1 MSDSRFTFCIPNLNK
16 AKYLPACI
24 DSILAQD
31 YSNWRCVLVDGY
43 STDGSWEYVQQYAA
57 DPRFLLLRGTRQGM
71 YADWNEC
78 LRHLETEYFYFLTS
92 DDTCFP
98 ELAST
103 AIAALDSHPD
113 IDACHF
119 PFDLIDAAGT
129 VIIPHQ
135 ALVQKAFGIYSN
147 ANQTT
152 HRRSGLTEFMMHFV
166 YRALY
171 QTITS
176 LVFRRSLIPKLE
188 GFSSDYGVIGDY
200 DWTMRLGLYTDT
212 LYIPKRLATWR
223 VYEGQATD
231 DAMMPHVTED
241 LLAIAQKNLALFKH
255 SKSSQKLKKPLDD
268 SQILADLQNE
278 HACSLFRATRKSQSI
293 PQAFNYLTA
302 LITTYPLYLIKK
314 ALNRISRDRLYPYL
328 GRDQLARQLI
338 AEYGLP
344 WDFTRS
350 ENPQDYSQN
359 LIPSLD
365 LHPSNRSSMQH
376 SFPLSDPKSEETKV
390 GTPVGVCGGVSTDSR
405 RAGLEIPL
413 PEPFGGLGGVRP
425 PNSGG
430 AGGSPP
436 EPASN
441 EAKISTPDSL
451 KETYCP
457 QILSII
463 ESYLGHRTYGDLM
476 KNYFSQST
484 SCQTELYW
492 YNDEREF
499 TTRLIN
505 RLLSLCIPNHWV
517 QTQNLDFRWFRIQ
530 YGFSYLA
537 RRLALRK
544 LKQTHYSVLH
554 FHTQALAL
562 ASLDLIRKHPTVI
575 SLDMTAAQASRIK
588 TAPNLRWTYAPNL
601 HLEKRIYETAASMVT
616 FSQAARQSV
625 IEDYSIDPDKV
636 RVIYPGVDLTKI
648 TPAEKPSNQTPYRIL
663 FVGGDF
669 ERKGGQDLLTVF
681 LETLADQAELH
692 LVTKADITCSHPNI
706 HIYRNITAYTPE
718 WLSLYQQADVF
729 VMPTYAEP
737 FGWVFIEAMAA
748 GLPIIATR
756 ISAIPEIVTHGETG
770 FLVEPGDR
778 HSLAK
783 SIRTLMNNPA
793 LGQTMGMKGRKI
805 AEQKFNAHTNFQ
817 ILESLFHKVALRAY
831 PKTNI
836 AIACS

>member
-16 AKYLPACI
+16 VEYLPACI
-24 DSILAQD
+24 DSILAQT

-43 STDGSWEYVQQYAA
+43 STDGSWEYLQQFAA
-57 DPRFLLLRGTRQGM
+57 DPRFLLLRGLRQGM

-78 LRHLETEYFYFLTS
+78 LRHVETEYFYFLTS
-92 DDTCFP
+92 DDTCSP
-98 ELAST
+98 DLVST
-103 AIAALDSHPD
+103 AIATLDSHPD
-113 IDACHF
+113 VDACHF
-119 PFDLIDAAGT
+119 PFDLIDKTGT
-129 VIIPHQ
+129 VVISHQ
-135 ALVQKAFGIYSN
+135 ALVQKAFGIYSD
-147 ANQTT
+147 ANQFA

-176 LVFRRSLIPKLE
+176 LVFRRDLILRLE
-188 GFSSDYGVIGDY
+188 GFSSDYGAISDY
-200 DWTMRLGLYTDT
+200 DWTMRLGLYTDI

-223 VYEGQATD
+223 VYEGQATE

-255 SKSSQKLKKPLDD
+255 SEKGQELSKPLDD
-268 SQILADLQNE
+268 RQILADLQDE
-278 HACSLFRATRKSQSI
+278 HACSLFRAARKSQSI
-293 PQAFNYLTA
+293 PQAFKHLA
-302 LITTYPLYLIKK
+302 VLITTYPFYPVKK
-314 ALNRISRDRLYPYL
+314 ALNRISRDRLYPYS
-328 GRDQLARQLI
+328 GRDKFARQLI

-344 WDFTRS
+344 WISAPS
-350 ENPQDYSQN
+350 EISQDDTQH
-359 LIPSLD
+359 PSPRLA
-365 LHPSNRSSMQH
+365 LHPLERSSL
-376 SFPLSDPKSEETKV
+376 PWLETLAGKEKASRTSV
-390 GTPVGVCGGVSTDSR
+390 GECKGIATDSC
-405 RAGLEIPL
+405 RAGLEAAWSN
-413 PEPFGGLGGVRP
+413 PFRGFGEVGGGL
-425 PNSGG
+425 
-430 AGGSPP
+430 GGSPP
-436 EPASN
+436 EPVSN
-441 EAKISTPDSL
+441 EARISTPHNL
-451 KETYCP
+451 KESYCP
-457 QILSII
+457 QVLSII

-484 SCQTELYW
+484 SCQPNLYW
-492 YNDEREF
+492 YNEEREL

-505 RLLSLCIPNHWV
+505 RLLSLCISNRWV
-517 QTQNLDFRWFRIQ
+517 QTQNLDFHWFRIQ
-530 YGFSYLA
+530 YGFSCLA

-544 LKQTHYSVLH
+544 LQQANYSVLH

-588 TAPNLRWTYAPNL
+588 TASNLRWTYAPNL
-601 HLEKRIYETAASMVT
+601 YLEKQIYETAASVVT

-625 IEDYSIDPDKV
+625 IEDYKIDPDKV
-636 RVIYPGVDLTKI
+636 KVIYPGVDLTKI
-648 TPAEKPSNQTPYRIL
+648 TPAEKPFTQAPYRIL

-692 LVTKADITCSHPNI
+692 LVTQTDITCSHPNV
-706 HIYRNITAYTPE
+706 HIYRDITAYTPE
-718 WLSLYQQADVF
+718 WLNLYQQANVF

-770 FLVEPGDR
+770 LLIEPGDR
-778 HSLAK
+778 HSLTE
-783 SIRTLMNNPA
+783 SIRTLINNPA
-793 LGQTMGMKGRKI
+793 LGRAMGMKGRKI
-805 AEQKFNAHTNFQ
+805 AEQKFNACTHFQ
-817 ILESLFHKVALRAY
+817 KLESLFHEVALGAY

-836 AIACS
+836 PIACS